1 MFFNYIKLLRVDH
14 WFKNLFIIAG
24 IISAILFIQS
34 KFTGPQVVVQTIGA
48 FILASL
54 ISSVNYIVNQIA
66 DVAFDKRHPDKK
78 TRPIPS
84 GKISIFRAEI
94 LAIILLLGS
103 LIIANVFYNANFF
116 YVLLSLWIAG
126 ILYNIRPIRLKNIPY
141 IDVISESF
149 NNPVRFL
156 IGWFVVVKSEF
167 PSVLILLATWSI
179 GAVLMTAKRYD
190 ELKFYGKKLVPYRN
204 TFNTYSL
211 KSLLIMMYFYI
222 ALSTIFITSEIYK
235 YQRSFL
241 IGIPFM
247 LLFLLWIVE
256 KVKSGEAKTRNVESF
271 IFSYRFILYSFIL
284 LLFFVFL
291 YLYS

>member
-1 MFFNYIKLLRVDH
+1 MFFSYFKLLRIDH

-24 IISAILFIQS
+24 IISAILFAQSELIGLNFVIQ
-34 KFTGPQVVVQTIGA
+34 GIGA

-66 DVAFDKRHPDKK
+66 DVEFDKKHPDKK

-84 GKISIFRAEI
+84 GKISVFRAEI
-94 LAIILLLGS
+94 LAFILLLGS
-103 LIIANVFYNANFF
+103 LMITSLFYNANFF
-116 YVLLSLWIAG
+116 YALLSLWIAG
-126 ILYNIRPIRLKNIPY
+126 ILYNIRPVRLKDIPY

-156 IGWFVVVKSEF
+156 LGWFVIIKSEF
-167 PSVLILLATWSI
+167 PSFIILLSTWSI

-190 ELKFYGKKLVPYRN
+190 ELKFYGKKLIPYRD

-222 ALSTIFITSEIYK
+222 TLSMVLITHIIYK
-235 YQRSFL
+235 HQKPFL
-241 IGIPFM
+241 IGIPFVLM
-247 LLFLLWIVE
+247 FLLWIVK

-271 IFSYRFILYSFIL
+271 VFSYRFILYIIAITL
-284 LLFFVFL
+284 LFVFL
-291 YLYS
+291 YFHY